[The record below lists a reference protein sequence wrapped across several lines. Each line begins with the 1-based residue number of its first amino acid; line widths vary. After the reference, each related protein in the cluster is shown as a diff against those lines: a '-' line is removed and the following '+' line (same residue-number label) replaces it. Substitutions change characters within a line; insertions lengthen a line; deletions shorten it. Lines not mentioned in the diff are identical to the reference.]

1 LGLCCSKNSAKK
13 NLSESGGTQQAA
25 GQKESWGQG
34 ATCEPEPLPEDYF
47 QAFPGQTNSREEFTC
62 AARHSTATSAT
73 LAATYPGTIFP
84 FPPQGSAASQEE
96 RIRHGYSVPPPVI
109 PAEAEGDDD
118 EEEGPRVP
126 VNIDACVPE
135 PEPEPEPEVEEDDL
149 VTTSPVSQNA
159 SMPDRASAGGA
170 AAASVTA
177 AVLCAAMAL

>member
-1 LGLCCSKNSAKK
+1 MGLCCSKNSAKK

-34 ATCEPEPLPEDYF
+34 ATCEPEPLPADYF

-109 PAEAEGDDD
+109 PAEVEGDD

-135 PEPEPEPEVEEDDL
+135 PEPEVEEDDL
-149 VTTSPVSQNA
+149 VTSPVSQNA
-159 SMPDRASAGGA
+159 SMPDRTSAGGA
-170 AAASVTA
+170 AAASATA
-177 AVLCAAMAL
+177 AVLCAAMTL

>member
-1 LGLCCSKNSAKK
+1 MICWSLEERSRPKGIL
-13 NLSESGGTQQAA
+13 
-25 GQKESWGQG
+25 GQG
-34 ATCEPEPLPEDYF
+34 ATCEPEPLPADYF

-109 PAEAEGDDD
+109 PAEAEGDD
-118 EEEGPRVP
+118 EEEDGPRVP

-135 PEPEPEPEVEEDDL
+135 PEPEVEEDDL
-149 VTTSPVSQNA
+149 VTSPVSQNA
-159 SMPDRASAGGA
+159 SMPDRTSPGGA
-170 AAASVTA
+170 AAASATA
-177 AVLCAAMAL
+177 AVLCAAMTL